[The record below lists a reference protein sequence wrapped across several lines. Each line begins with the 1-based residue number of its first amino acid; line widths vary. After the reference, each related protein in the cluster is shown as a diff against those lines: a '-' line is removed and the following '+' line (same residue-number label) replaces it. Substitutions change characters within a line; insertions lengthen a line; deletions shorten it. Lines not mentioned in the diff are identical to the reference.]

1 MDYNYNKSD
10 STSEPKDA
18 IVKGVSKKAA
28 ALGIFVVAAGLLL
41 LARNTG
47 LLNHSVSR
55 ILFSWEMLL
64 IAIGV
69 FNIFWRQSFWSGV
82 ILIGLGSFFL
92 LVNFYHMPF
101 STWQLFLPALIIVVG
116 LSMIFGGSHVGKD
129 IFNKPM
135 FNQSVGSED
144 FFEDIAIFGGGERK
158 VVTPNFKGG
167 RMVAM
172 FGGSKFDLSHCNI
185 APGDRPVIE
194 VVHIFGGSGLI
205 VPSDWNVKVEVFNIF
220 GGYVDKRITSQ
231 VDYNKTLIIKGVTI
245 FGGGEVKSF

>member
-1 MDYNYNKSD
+1 MDYNFNKTDNSA
-10 STSEPKDA
+10 PKDTQ
-18 IVKGVSKKAA
+18 VKGFTGKAA
-28 ALGIFVVAAGLLL
+28 ALGVLVIAAGLLL

-47 LLNHSVSR
+47 FLDPSVSR

-64 IAIGV
+64 IAIGIV
-69 FNIFWRQSFWSGV
+69 NIFWRQSMWSGI
-82 ILIGLGSFFL
+82 ILIGIGGFFL

-101 STWQLFLPALIIVVG
+101 STWQLFLPALIILVG
-116 LSMIFGGSHVGKD
+116 LKMIFGPSRLEKGM
-129 IFNKPM
+129 FRQPM
-135 FNQSVGSED
+135 FNHSVGSED

-158 VVTPNFKGG
+158 IVTPNFKGG

-172 FGGSKFDLSHCNI
+172 FGGSKVDLTHCNI
-185 APGDRPVIE
+185 APGDRPMVE
-194 VVHIFGGSGLI
+194 VVSIFGGSGLV

-220 GGYVDKRITSQ
+220 GGYVDKRISSQ

>member
-1 MDYNYNKSD
+1 MEYNYNKKDNSH
-10 STSEPKDA
+10 EPKDA
-18 IVKGVSKKAA
+18 IIKGVSGKAA
-28 ALGIFVVAAGLLL
+28 GLGVLVIVAGLLL

-47 LLNHSVSR
+47 FLDATVSR
-55 ILFSWEMLL
+55 IVFSWEMLL

-69 FNIFWRQSFWSGV
+69 VNIFWRQSLWSGI
-82 ILIGLGSFFL
+82 ILIGVGGFFL

-101 STWQLFLPALIIVVG
+101 DTWQIFFPALIILVG
-116 LSMIFGGSHVGKD
+116 LKMIFGTSRFEKGMFKQ
-129 IFNKPM
+129 PM
-135 FNQSVGSED
+135 FNHTVGSED

-172 FGGSKFDLSHCNI
+172 FGGSKVDLTHCNI

-194 VVHIFGGSGLI
+194 VVSIFGGTALL

-220 GGYVDKRITSQ
+220 GGYADKRIASQ
-231 VDYNKTLIIKGVTI
+231 VDFNKTVIIKGVTI

>member
-1 MDYNYNKSD
+1 MDYNFNKTDNSA
-10 STSEPKDA
+10 PKDTQ
-18 IVKGVSKKAA
+18 VKGFTGKAA
-28 ALGIFVVAAGLLL
+28 ALGVLVIAAGLLL

-47 LLNHSVSR
+47 FLDPSISR

-69 FNIFWRQSFWSGV
+69 VNIFWRQSLWAGI
-82 ILIGLGSFFL
+82 ILIGIGGFFL

-101 STWQLFLPALIIVVG
+101 DTWQLFLPALIILVG
-116 LSMIFGGSHVGKD
+116 LKMIFGPSRLEKGM
-129 IFNKPM
+129 FRQPM
-135 FNQSVGSED
+135 FNHTVGSED

-167 RMVAM
+167 KMVAM
-172 FGGSKFDLSHCNI
+172 FGGSKVDLTHSNI
-185 APGDRPVIE
+185 APGDRPMVE
-194 VVHIFGGSGLI
+194 VVSIFGGSGLV

-220 GGYVDKRITSQ
+220 GGYVDKRISSQ

-245 FGGGEVKSF
+245 FGGGEVKSY

>member
-1 MDYNYNKSD
+1 MDYNYNKTDNSA
-10 STSEPKDA
+10 PKDTQ
-18 IVKGVSKKAA
+18 VKGFTGKAA
-28 ALGIFVVAAGLLL
+28 ALGVLVIAAGLLL

-47 LLNHSVSR
+47 FLDPSVSR

-64 IAIGV
+64 IAIGIV
-69 FNIFWRQSFWSGV
+69 NIFWRQSMWSGI
-82 ILIGLGSFFL
+82 ILIGIGGFFL

-101 STWQLFLPALIIVVG
+101 STWQLFLPALIILVG
-116 LSMIFGGSHVGKD
+116 LKMIFGSSRLEKGM
-129 IFNKPM
+129 FRQPM
-135 FNQSVGSED
+135 FNHSVGSED

-158 VVTPNFKGG
+158 IVTPNFKGG

-172 FGGSKFDLSHCNI
+172 FGGSKMDLTHCNI
-185 APGDRPVIE
+185 APGDRPMVE
-194 VVHIFGGSGLI
+194 VVSIFGGSGLV

-220 GGYVDKRITSQ
+220 GGYVDKRISSQ

>member
-1 MDYNYNKSD
+1 MDYNYNKKD
-10 STSEPKDA
+10 INSEPKNA
-18 IVKGVSKKAA
+18 VVKGIPGKAT
-28 ALGIFVVAAGLLL
+28 ALGVLVIAAGLLL

-47 LLNHSVSR
+47 LLNPTVSR
-55 ILFSWEMLL
+55 IVFSWEMLL

-69 FNIFWRQSFWSGV
+69 INIFWRQSFRAGV
-82 ILIGLGSFFL
+82 ILIGIGGFFL

-101 STWQLFLPALIIVVG
+101 STWQLFLPALIILVG
-116 LSMIFGGSHVGKD
+116 LSMIFGGARFGKD
-129 IFNKPM
+129 MFKKPM
-135 FNQSVGSED
+135 FNHTVGSED

-172 FGGSKFDLSHCNI
+172 FGGSKVDLSHCNI
-185 APGDRPVIE
+185 APGDRPMVE
-194 VVHIFGGSGLI
+194 VVSIFGGSGLL

-220 GGYVDKRITSQ
+220 GGYVDKRIASQ
-231 VDYNKTLIIKGVTI
+231 VDYNKTLIVKGVTI

>member
-1 MDYNYNKSD
+1 MDYNYNKTDNSA
-10 STSEPKDA
+10 PKDTQ
-18 IVKGVSKKAA
+18 VKGFTGKAA
-28 ALGIFVVAAGLLL
+28 ALGVLVIAAGLLL

-47 LLNHSVSR
+47 FLDPSVSR

-64 IAIGV
+64 IAIGIV
-69 FNIFWRQSFWSGV
+69 NIFWRQSMWSGI
-82 ILIGLGSFFL
+82 ILIGIGGFFL

-101 STWQLFLPALIIVVG
+101 STWQLFLPALIILVG
-116 LSMIFGGSHVGKD
+116 LKMIFGSSRLEKGM
-129 IFNKPM
+129 FRQPM
-135 FNQSVGSED
+135 FNHSVGSED

-158 VVTPNFKGG
+158 IVTPNFKGG

-172 FGGSKFDLSHCNI
+172 FGGSKVDLTHCNI
-185 APGDRPVIE
+185 APGDRPMVE
-194 VVHIFGGSGLI
+194 VVSIFGGSGLV

-220 GGYVDKRITSQ
+220 GGYVDKRISSQ

>member
-1 MDYNYNKSD
+1 MDYNFNKTDNSA
-10 STSEPKDA
+10 PKDTQ
-18 IVKGVSKKAA
+18 VKGFTGKAA
-28 ALGIFVVAAGLLL
+28 ALGVLVIAAGLLL

-47 LLNHSVSR
+47 FLDPSISR

-69 FNIFWRQSFWSGV
+69 VNIFWRQSLWAGI
-82 ILIGLGSFFL
+82 ILIGIGGFFL

-101 STWQLFLPALIIVVG
+101 DTWQLFLPALIILVG
-116 LSMIFGGSHVGKD
+116 LKMIFGPSRLEKGM
-129 IFNKPM
+129 FRQPM
-135 FNQSVGSED
+135 FNHTVGSED

-167 RMVAM
+167 KMVAM
-172 FGGSKFDLSHCNI
+172 FGGSKVDLTHCNI
-185 APGDRPVIE
+185 APGDRPMVE
-194 VVHIFGGSGLI
+194 VVSIFGGSGLV

-220 GGYVDKRITSQ
+220 GGYVDKRISSQ

-245 FGGGEVKSF
+245 FGGGEVKSY